1 MIAKEYQVKKLFR
14 VHNVPLLKGKVV
26 YTPEEA
32 QIAAEEIGG
41 MAWVV
46 KAQVSSDGR
55 SQSFFKEKGKNG
67 PTGIC
72 WANTPQM
79 VAALAEQMIG
89 NRLMTP
95 KSQSGFKVD
104 RVYVEEACLGQA
116 EYRLSLRVDFL
127 LQQLVL
133 SIYSA
138 GNIMY
143 QYELPEYKLT
153 ADKLRKITTHL
164 QLKGEKAKEMQ
175 DLLKSLMEIFKT
187 YEAVAVEFDPVWE
200 TANGLI
206 VLDGRIV
213 FNEDSLFRFPEI
225 AKYREVEEGMER
237 QDIARKHQFRYTK
250 LDGNIACLVNGIGL
264 SQATVDLIHQN
275 GGQVAC
281 LLDVGTEPS
290 RDAVAKALKLALSD
304 PDIDGVFVNIFG
316 GVTRCDT
323 IVQGLLAAS
332 GEVLAGLPMVVRMDG
347 TNANIGRRLL
357 FESRLPF
364 TVVKGMREGVKE
376 IIKQV
381 KGVL

>member
-1 MIAKEYQVKKLFR
+1 MIAKEYQVKKIFQA
-14 VHNVPLLKGKVV
+14 HDVPLLKGKVA

-32 QIAAEEIGG
+32 QSAAEEIGG
-41 MAWVV
+41 LAWVV
-46 KAQVSSDGR
+46 KAQVSADGR
-55 SQSFFKEKGKNG
+55 SVSFFKEKGKNG

-79 VAALAEQMIG
+79 VAAVAEQMIG

-95 KSQSGFKVD
+95 QSVLGHKVN

-133 SIYSA
+133 SVYSA
-138 GNIMY
+138 GNIMH
-143 QYELPEYKLT
+143 QYELDEYKLT
-153 ADKLRKITTHL
+153 TDKLKKITNHL

-175 DLLKSLMEIFKT
+175 TLLKSLMEIFKT

-200 TANGLI
+200 TAEGLV
-206 VLDGRIV
+206 VLDGRII
-213 FNEDSLFRFPEI
+213 FNEDALFRFPEVE
-225 AKYREVEEGMER
+225 KYREVEEGLER
-237 QDIARKHQFRYTK
+237 QDIARKNQFRYTK

-275 GGQVAC
+275 GGRVAC

-290 RDAVAKALKLALSD
+290 RDAVAKALKLALAD

-376 IIKQV
+376 IIQQV